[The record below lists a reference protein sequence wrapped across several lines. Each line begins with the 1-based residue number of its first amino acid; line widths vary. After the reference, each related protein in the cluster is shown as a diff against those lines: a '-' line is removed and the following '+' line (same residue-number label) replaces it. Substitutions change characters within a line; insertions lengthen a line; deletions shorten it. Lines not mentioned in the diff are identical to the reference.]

1 MNSSNIVAPGLAL
14 EPTPGL
20 SKTSSRLSLLTAV
33 VASQA
38 YLIYAIF
45 FAHALTPIGVY
56 VIDRQTYL
64 YLPLGWSDSNDADL
78 GSRVLLRV
86 GWQRAEQ
93 PGRSPARDQEGRPA
107 TPIDIN
113 SLTLSRRVI

>member
-1 MNSSNIVAPGLAL
+1 MTSSNIVAPGLAL

-20 SKTSSRLSLLTAV
+20 SKTSSRLSLLMAV

-64 YLPLGWSDSNDADL
+64 HLPLGWSDSNDADL
-78 GSRVLLRV
+78 GSRVCCGLDGSARNSQAARQLGTKRV
-86 GWQRAEQ
+86 V
-93 PGRSPARDQEGRPA
+93 RPHPSIS
-107 TPIDIN
+107 T
-113 SLTLSRRVI
+113 R